1 MTSARPTKIR
11 ITSIIDN
18 WSMNRIHALRD
29 RDSAVALRRGEA
41 LVAFNRKGTIARIID
56 CAGAVHTYY
65 AEPKTVFDI
74 QTLSD
79 MVERGFWIELT
90 VGAKARKTA
99 KKLKL
104 AA

>member
-1 MTSARPTKIR
+1 MTSIRPTKVR
-11 ITSIIDN
+11 ITSIVES
-18 WSMNRIHALRD
+18 WSMNKIHALRE
-29 RDSAVALRRGEA
+29 DSRAIALKRGEA
-41 LVAFNRKGTIARIID
+41 LVAFNRKNTIARVID
-56 CAGAVHTYY
+56 CIGGVHTYY
-65 AEPKTVFDI
+65 AEPKTIFDM

-99 KKLKL
+99 KRLKL

>member
-1 MTSARPTKIR
+1 MTSIRPTKVR

-29 RDSAVALRRGEA
+29 QDRATALKRGEA
-41 LVAFNRKGTIARIID
+41 LVAFNRKMTIARVID
-56 CAGAVHTYY
+56 CVGGVHTYY
-65 AEPKTVFDI
+65 AEPKTIFDM

-79 MVERGFWIELT
+79 MVERGFWMELT

>member
-1 MTSARPTKIR
+1 MTQIRPQKVR
-11 ITSIIDN
+11 ITSIVDA
-18 WSMNRIHALRD
+18 WSMNKIHALRE
-29 RDSAVALRRGEA
+29 DSRSIALKRGEA

-56 CAGAVHTYY
+56 CVGAVHTYY

-79 MVERGFWIELT
+79 LVERGFWIQLS
-90 VGAKARKTA
+90 VGAQARKQA
-99 KKLKL
+99 KKLKM